1 MNKKDLWSAYCDELA
16 DKLSNALGID
26 RDNMFDYKE
35 SALSMAEA
43 GDVDAQLFF
52 GFLSLFDPGRDV
64 AKANHWLRA
73 ASDQNNI
80 DAITTIGIMNY
91 CGSSSPDSDAHVKA
105 GVAFMKAAS
114 LGGELAEKMLMV
126 IRSEM
131 NTYRES
137 NSENFIS
144 DEQLAD
150 LCRER
155 TEEEVN
161 EIRNRVGKV

>member
-1 MNKKDLWSAYCDELA
+1 MNKKDLWIAYCDELA
-16 DKLSNALGID
+16 EKLSNALGID

-35 SALSMAEA
+35 SALSMAET
-43 GDVDAQLFF
+43 GDSNAQLFF

-64 AKANHWLRA
+64 AKANHWLKA

-91 CGSSSPDSDAHVKA
+91 CGSSSPDSDAQEKA
-105 GVAFMKAAS
+105 GLAFMKAAN
-114 LGGELAEKMLMV
+114 LGSELAEKMLMV

-131 NTYRES
+131 DTYRES
-137 NSENFIS
+137 NSDNFVS
-144 DEQLAD
+144 GEQLAD

-161 EIRNRVGKV
+161 ELRNRVGQA